1 MPTPAAPKE
10 PAATHRLHRMIVQEV
25 SLVDRAA
32 NQRKFLVIKR
42 DESMAKPVKKE
53 DAAQA
58 TANVAADAAGG
69 APTGSAPAGAMQA
82 QVKEE
87 LTGALAD
94 AAEKLVA
101 IANQVDTIEV
111 TDQPADPPVPADV
124 TKQIADAAQALVAL
138 AAKFGAPAAAAAAG
152 APVAAADGG
161 TTPAAA
167 SNADPQAKAAE
178 EAALAIPLTPEEQAA
193 IVAAVAELTTKG
205 MAPAKHAD
213 LVAKSV
219 AARLSVKLD
228 AAQLVVRKAG
238 RRMAK
243 ERLDRLGKAIDMLIG
258 LMKELRYENE
268 KSARKTAAAAQAATQ
283 KSAGAPADQ
292 SLVLSLLADA
302 EALVDVTKAQASTLA
317 KTEGELATAR
327 ARIATLEKQ
336 TSGSN
341 ALPVEKNGAPAAP
354 IAWPL
359 DMNADRN
366 RNRPATAR

>member
-42 DESMAKPVKKE
+42 DESMTKPVKKE

-58 TANVAADAAGG
+58 TANVAADAASPAAG
-69 APTGSAPAGAMQA
+69 AAPSGAMQA

-111 TDQPADPPVPADV
+111 TDQPADPPVPSEI
-124 TKQIADAAQALVAL
+124 TTQIADAAQALVAL
-138 AAKFGAPAAAAAAG
+138 AAKFGSPAAAAAAAG
-152 APVAAADGG
+152 APVAAGEGATGPAG
-161 TTPAAA
+161 APAITPE
-167 SNADPQAKAAE
+167 QKAADD
-178 EAALAIPLTPEEQAA
+178 AALAIPLTAAEQAA
-193 IVAAVAELTTKG
+193 ITAALAELTTKG
-205 MAPAKHAD
+205 LAPAKHGD

-268 KSARKTAAAAQAATQ
+268 KSAQKTAAARAAAQ
-283 KSAGAPADQ
+283 KSAGPAPADQ
-292 SLVLSLLADA
+292 AVVLALLADA

-317 KTEGELATAR
+317 KTEAELATAR
-327 ARIATLEKQ
+327 ARIATLEK
-336 TSGSN
+336 TTAGSN
-341 ALPVEKNGAPAAP
+341 ALPVEKGNGAPQAV
-354 IAWPL
+354 AWPI